1 VERDLL
7 AWILVGLVVGLLA
20 KLLLPGRDPGGFVV
34 ALLLGIAGALAAGFL
49 ARAMRGDLLG
59 LVEGLAWAGIGAFLL
74 LIVYRAVVHAR
85 TR

>member
-1 VERDLL
+1 MERDLL
-7 AWILVGLVVGLLA
+7 AWILVGLIVGLLG

-34 ALLLGIAGALAAGFL
+34 ALLLGIAGALAAGML

-59 LVEGLAWAGIGAFLL
+59 LSEGLGWAGIGALLL
-74 LIVYRAVVHAR
+74 LILYRAVVYAR